1 MSTISS
7 GNDSLSQLPNE
18 VQQLIYERA
27 YNLVLS
33 DPFMPQAIRENNNV
47 AMWKV
52 AKREFTGKQTAQYF
66 IEAIDKDY
74 ESAPSTK
81 PKVLEL
87 FHRMLGPLREG
98 IIAVG
103 KSTDDAN
110 PFLHREIITPMTRLN
125 AQCALDSLCGLET
138 ALNQLQK
145 DWLQAKVDQL
155 SLIVHSKCFM
165 PLQLDNLSEFT
176 EIDTLEICHNLFT
189 PLEAGAFVK
198 LSQLEC
204 LSLRHNKLIQIKR
217 GDFDGLTNLTSL
229 DLSYSQIQAIQSG
242 AFAALEKLQ
251 KLHLSNN
258 QLTQINPSDFDGL
271 TNLTY
276 LNLACSQIK
285 TIPSGAFAA
294 LKKLQLL
301 DLSNNQLTQINRGDF
316 DGLTNL
322 TALEL

>member
-18 VQQLIYERA
+18 VQHPIYERA
-27 YNLVLS
+27 YNLALS
-33 DPFMPQAIRENNNV
+33 DPFMPPVIRENNNV

-103 KSTDDAN
+103 KSADDAN
-110 PFLHREIITPMTRLN
+110 PFLHREIIEPMTRLN

-138 ALNQLQK
+138 ALNQLQRGWMK
-145 DWLQAKVDQL
+145 ARVDLL
-155 SLIVHSKCFM
+155 SLNVRTKCFL

-176 EIDTLEICHNLFT
+176 EIETLEICHNLFT

-198 LSQLEC
+198 LSQLKR
-204 LSLRHNKLIQIKR
+204 LFLHRNKLIQIKR

-229 DLSYSQIQAIQSG
+229 YLSYNQIKTIQSG

-251 KLHLSNN
+251 WLDLSDN
-258 QLTQINPSDFDGL
+258 QLTHIN
-271 TNLTY
+271 
-276 LNLACSQIK
+276 Q
-285 TIPSGAFAA
+285 
-294 LKKLQLL
+294 
-301 DLSNNQLTQINRGDF
+301 GDF

-322 TALEL
+322 TELKLPQNHIQAIQSGAFATLEKLQTLQLYGNQLTHINQSSFH